1 MEQFCGGLNKL
12 KLYGI
17 FAFRAA
23 RKIVAT
29 EQRYFVGDPVGF
41 MNNAVNPAF
50 RNCFSSPKDRF
61 ASRHT

>member
-1 MEQFCGGLNKL
+1 MEQFRGGLDKL

-17 FAFRAA
+17 FALGTA
-23 RKIVAT
+23 RKIMTT
-29 EQRYFVGDPVGF
+29 EQCYFMRDAVGL

-50 RNCFSSPKDRF
+50 MNCLSSPKDRF